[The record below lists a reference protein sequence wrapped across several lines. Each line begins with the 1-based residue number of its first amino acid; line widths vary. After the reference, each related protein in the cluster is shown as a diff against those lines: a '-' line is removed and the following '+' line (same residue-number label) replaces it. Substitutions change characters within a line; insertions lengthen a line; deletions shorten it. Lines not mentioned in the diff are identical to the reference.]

1 MWLLFFQVEKQ
12 CSYMRE
18 RLAMPV
24 LVGVYYESLC
34 PDSRDF
40 IVDKLQKV
48 YNKLSDITFL
58 ELVPYGNAKV
68 CNATVML
75 QSVVR
80 CPDIVM
86 VRPWTTVELLELV
99 WPLCQGTGN
108 VEPADR
114 VTPGF
119 GPSSLT
125 LHLSTL
131 V

>member
-1 MWLLFFQVEKQ
+1 MHRVGSSAVMCWK
-12 CSYMRE
+12 CI
-18 RLAMPV
+18 AAV
-24 LVGVYYESLC
+24 LEVGDTDQPPQTSSA
-34 PDSRDF
+34 P
-40 IVDKLQKV
+40 
-48 YNKLSDITFL
+48 
-58 ELVPYGNAKV
+58 LVSSTLVISHVP
-68 CNATVML
+68 
-75 QSVVR
+75 
-80 CPDIVM
+80 I
-86 VRPWTTVELLELV
+86 RPWTTVELLELV